1 MSEQSKTPRRN
12 FLAGLGV
19 VAAGGVAA
27 KLAPESVTT
36 AVSNALTTQEPDGK
50 SYRLTEHVKKYYRST
65 TI

>member
-12 FLAGLGV
+12 FLAGLGA

-27 KLAPESVTT
+27 KLAPESVTS
-36 AVSNALTTQEPDGK
+36 AVSNALGTQEPDGD
-50 SYRLTEHVKKYYRST
+50 SYRLTEHIKKYYRST